1 MANLTFFSRLLNK
14 SQHSSASR
22 QPWLPFLVD
31 IQFLASVLLFLLIL
45 SPDTTGM
52 DLSLLPAY
60 LQTILASIRYSYNV
74 NLYVLQYTC
83 ALTIALVSLPLLR
96 TRPISLFCFLP
107 LFASWLEA
115 TEILRLSLACLSGAV
130 VMFGSRYKGLP
141 HSPRKSLRTT
151 RDTISS
157 KFIEL
162 SDTEEESDS
171 GLASNISSQASTN
184 QKIKPV
190 SAEPKRNKN
199 NNFMNSVRGGE
210 LLESV
215 GNLFSPARMSSPLL
229 RSGDANSLNHEFAI
243 DNSASPAVGGEK
255 DCDIASLCLG
265 EEEPERPASVVSN
278 ASQSPFTPQLYSP
291 ENKSGIKFREGF
303 NVCTMV

>member
-1 MANLTFFSRLLNK
+1 M
-14 SQHSSASR
+14 
-22 QPWLPFLVD
+22 
-31 IQFLASVLLFLLIL
+31 
-45 SPDTTGM
+45 
-52 DLSLLPAY
+52 
-60 LQTILASIRYSYNV
+60 
-74 NLYVLQYTC
+74 
-83 ALTIALVSLPLLR
+83 
-96 TRPISLFCFLP
+96 
-107 LFASWLEA
+107 
-115 TEILRLSLACLSGAV
+115 
-130 VMFGSRYKGLP
+130 P

-151 RDTISS
+151 RDTISA

-184 QKIKPV
+184 QKINPV
-190 SAEPKRNKN
+190 SAEPKKNKN

-243 DNSASPAVGGEK
+243 DNSAPQAAVGEK

-265 EEEPERPASVVSN
+265 EEELERPASVASN

-291 ENKSGIKFREGF
+291 ENKSGIKFREEF
-303 NVCTMV
+303 NLCTMGWNKMM